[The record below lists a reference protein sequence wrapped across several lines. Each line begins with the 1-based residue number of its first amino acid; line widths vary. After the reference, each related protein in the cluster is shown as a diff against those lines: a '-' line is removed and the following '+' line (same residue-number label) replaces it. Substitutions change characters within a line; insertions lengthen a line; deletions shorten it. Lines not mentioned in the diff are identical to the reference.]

1 MGMELTGIQ
10 DVMAQMASALERI
23 PGLTKEGMQD
33 VANDIWQR
41 AADKAPVKTGAL
53 RGSGAIGVVQN
64 GDEIT
69 AEISFNEKYAA
80 IQHERVDFHHPKG
93 GEAKYL
99 ERAALEKADQIRNKL
114 AKAYDDL
121 FGGG

>member
-1 MGMELTGIQ
+1 
-10 DVMAQMASALERI
+10 MATLVGVDSVLAKLGAALSSA
-23 PGLTKEGMQD
+23 GDLTKEGMQD

-80 IQHERVDFHHPKG
+80 VQHERVDFHHPKG

-99 ERAALEKADQIRNKL
+99 EKAAMEKADQVR
-114 AKAYDDL
+114 AKVAGALEGL